1 MTWTVVFDNKNGYSR
16 QHVEAKTFAE
26 AKRKGVAAEKAA
38 TGKRKVKAVQV
49 YNSGKSNPK
58 TDTKVPVG
66 KWLKAKVNRN
76 GTITLK
82 VPGKRK

>member
-1 MTWTVVFDNKNGYSR
+1 MATKRKRVT
-16 QHVEAKTFAE
+16 
-26 AKRKGVAAEKAA
+26 AKRK
-38 TGKRKVKAVQV
+38 
-49 YNSGKSNPK
+49 SNPTK
-58 TDTKVPVG
+58 GAKVPVG